1 MISLLQWLLRGPRF
15 LKVAR
20 IAVFVVAILA
30 MLYVAAMCAWFG
42 WSEWSFQHFQAQS
55 LFNGSV
61 GALANAG
68 ISSIAFAAIACY
80 QFRRCHPEDRLLL
93 AVLALGLV
101 CLSFFANVSFAFG
114 WDVECYGLYLAIL
127 GGATTCLGALGELL
141 AAAKVRRCAADAVDD
156 APRSL
161 TDPWTPLPFQS
172 CQSADCRFFNP
183 KSEFRNPKFLQFAR
197 HGQFAHEGQGVV
209 DERLRHVVVGGGD
222 EFIGQVLGHAGHV
235 AQFRAEALDG
245 VLVPAG
251 PPHRDRAA
259 GLSGQ
264 RVLDRGSADQGCA
277 SAWSTGEA

>member
-1 MISLLQWLLRGPRF
+1 MSSRWKYLFRGITLAGAGLVCVCFWLPMISGWVTVRSPAYVVHNKPSLLATLFFPFLIAAFIVMISLLQWLLRGPRF

-141 AAAKVRRCAADAVDD
+141 AAAKVRRRAADAVDD
-156 APRSL
+156 APRG
-161 TDPWTPLPFQS
+161 
-172 CQSADCRFFNP
+172 A
-183 KSEFRNPKFLQFAR
+183 
-197 HGQFAHEGQGVV
+197 
-209 DERLRHVVVGGGD
+209 
-222 EFIGQVLGHAGHV
+222 
-235 AQFRAEALDG
+235 
-245 VLVPAG
+245 
-251 PPHRDRAA
+251 
-259 GLSGQ
+259 
-264 RVLDRGSADQGCA
+264 
-277 SAWSTGEA
+277 